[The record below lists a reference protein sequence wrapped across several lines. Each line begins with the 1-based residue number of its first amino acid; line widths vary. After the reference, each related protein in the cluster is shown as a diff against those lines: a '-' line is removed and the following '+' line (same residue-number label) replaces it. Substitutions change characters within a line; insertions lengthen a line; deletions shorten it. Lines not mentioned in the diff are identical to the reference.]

1 MSPLEG
7 TLLVLF
13 ILYIALPVSSPS
25 YLAGSIDSPV
35 TMAIMF
41 AITIFLF
48 VYTNPILGVL
58 YIFVAYELLRRSS
71 FGASSVAMVQFT
83 PSQRRKDVEM
93 TKMNPPKVDLLE
105 VEMVAKMAPLGH
117 SEREPLTYVSSKFKP
132 VAEDVGNASFV

>member
-7 TLLVLF
+7 VLLIIF
-13 ILYIALPVSSPS
+13 ILYIVFPVSTPV
-25 YLAGSIDSPV
+25 YLAGSVDSPV
-35 TMAIMF
+35 TMAMMF

-71 FGASSVAMVQFT
+71 VSNVAMVQFT

-105 VEMVAKMAPLGH
+105 VEMVAKMAPIGH
-117 SEREPLTYVSSKFKP
+117 NEPAKYVSTNFKP
-132 VAEDVGNASFV
+132 VAEDVGTASFV